1 MLFESIRSIL
11 NVARALAD
19 VLSEHIGHPG
29 GVDYSLNKIN
39 VRTGMYVLVGT
50 CVCVYLCV
58 LDWGKGGLGSR
69 CPSQI
74 IQALIC
80 YLLDALC

>member
-1 MLFESIRSIL
+1 MLFETIQSVL
-11 NVARALAD
+11 NVARAMAE
-19 VLSEHIGHPG
+19 VLPEHIGHP
-29 GVDYSLNKIN
+29 DYSLNKIN
-39 VRTGMYVLVGT
+39 VRTGVCVLVGT
-50 CVCVYLCV
+50 CVCMYLCV

-74 IQALIC
+74 IQSLIC

>member
-1 MLFESIRSIL
+1 MLFESIQSIL
-11 NVARALAD
+11 NVARAMAE
-19 VLSEHIGHPG
+19 VLPERIGHPG
-29 GVDYSLNKIN
+29 RADYSLNKIN
-39 VRTGMYVLVGT
+39 VRTGMYMLVGP

-58 LDWGKGGLGSR
+58 LDWGKGGLGSQ

-74 IQALIC
+74 IQSVIC

>member
-1 MLFESIRSIL
+1 MLPGLWQRCF
-11 NVARALAD
+11 
-19 VLSEHIGHPG
+19 SEHIGHPG
-29 GVDYSLNKIN
+29 RVDYSLNKIN
-39 VRTGMYVLVGT
+39 VRTEYVCAGGHL
-50 CVCVYLCV
+50 CVCVSVCFGL
-58 LDWGKGGLGSR
+58 GKGGLGSR